1 MVVIVIVAL
10 IAVLGIGGV
19 VLANSGVF
27 TVRQVTVSGVSHI
40 TAEE

>member
-27 TVRQVTVSGVSHI
+27 TVRQVTVSAFLI
-40 TAEE
+40 LPLKK

>member
-19 VLANSGVF
+19 VLANSGYLRYDKLPYRAF
-27 TVRQVTVSGVSHI
+27 LI
-40 TAEE
+40 LPLKK